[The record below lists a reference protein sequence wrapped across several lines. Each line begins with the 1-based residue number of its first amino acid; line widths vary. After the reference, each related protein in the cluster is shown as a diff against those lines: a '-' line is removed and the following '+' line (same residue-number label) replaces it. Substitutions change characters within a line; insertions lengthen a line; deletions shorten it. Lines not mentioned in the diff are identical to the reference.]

1 MNRLFGVLA
10 ALALLLAAPAAS
22 ARGARGAWS
31 WNSAGTARGGQ
42 WQGFSPS
49 WSPSSVL
56 WLRGDSGVTVVAGH
70 VTATGTSPPT
80 VTLSGT
86 PTATQISS
94 ATPYVELDCT
104 TGGAVGT
111 SLYTL
116 KLNGATVATGI
127 ASASSGV
134 SIPGSG
140 LTAGWAVGNSTNND
154 VYTSN
159 VTASG
164 WADQSGLG
172 HNATQA
178 TSANQLTYVT
188 SGGANGQPY
197 LQSTFNGPN
206 STFLTGA
213 SPLVTTQPVEYFV
226 VARTNVTSP
235 PGAYPYL
242 FNVAGTLNECGTL
255 QETNTH
261 NIEQDNGVQA
271 NAITMTVNA
280 DFVVDSYFNG
290 ASSTLALNGGAP
302 VGPANA
308 GANGSF
314 SGGYLIS
321 AAAPANSWGGF
332 IYEIVVV
339 NRQIA
344 VGDLTRMLY
353 YFNAR
358 YNGL

>member
-1 MNRLFGVLA
+1 MRLFGGVLA

-56 WLRGDSGVTVVAGH
+56 WLRADQGIILNGSQVSGWND
-70 VTATGTSPPT
+70 
-80 VTLSGT
+80 LSG
-86 PTATQISS
+86 
-94 ATPYVELDCT
+94 
-104 TGGAVGT
+104 
-111 SLYTL
+111 
-116 KLNGATVATGI
+116 
-127 ASASSGV
+127 
-134 SIPGSG
+134 
-140 LTAGWAVGNSTNND
+140 NN
-154 VYTSN
+154 N
-159 VTASG
+159 
-164 WADQSGLG
+164 
-172 HNATQA
+172 NATQA

-197 LQSTFNGPN
+197 LQSTFDGANG
-206 STFLTGA
+206 TFLTGA

-226 VARTNVTSP
+226 VARTN
-235 PGAYPYL
+235 GANPAAYVYL
-242 FNVAGTLNECGTL
+242 FNVSGTLNRCSTL
-255 QETNTH
+255 QVINTH
-261 NIEQDNGVQA
+261 NIEQDNGTEA
-271 NAITMTVNA
+271 NATTMTVNA

-308 GANGSF
+308 GAASGF
-314 SGGYLIS
+314 SGGYQIS
-321 AAAPANSWGGF
+321 AANSANSWGGF

-339 NRQIA
+339 NRQVA
-344 VGDLTRMLY
+344 VGDLTRLLY